1 MTLYNS
7 FKKEHSLI
15 TENPDFL
22 NFLSI
27 ECDRLNYIQNY
38 LNVRG
43 IGTSVFTTGNKNHI
57 LVRFPQKQY
66 DPTFRIKTVIA
77 HYDRVPDTQGANDNS
92 FAVFFLMKWA
102 ETLAASESAH
112 NIRLI
117 FTDGEESS
125 EGIKSQG
132 AYVLAEYF
140 KKLQIDKGDIFVF
153 DCMGRG
159 DIPILCETKL
169 SKSSPLAFKK
179 IYSKLEEKASKILT
193 SSSDKWLNLPASYSD
208 NAGFIAC
215 GIPAVAIT
223 MLPSKEAEN
232 YMHLLMKTKAKS
244 IEDLYKEE
252 FKEDL
257 KSLFPQTWFLIN
269 SKRDTVE
276 TLTGES
282 EEIFRN
288 ILNSLAAA
296 RTPALT

>member
-1 MTLYNS
+1 M
-7 FKKEHSLI
+7 I
-15 TENPDFL
+15 TETTDFL
-22 NFLSI
+22 NFISVD
-27 ECDRLNYIQNY
+27 CDRLNFIQNF

-43 IGTSVFTTGNKNHI
+43 IGTSVFTTGNLKHI

-66 DPTFRIKTVIA
+66 DPTFKIKTVIA
-77 HYDRVPDTQGANDNS
+77 HYDRVPETQGANDNS

-102 ETLAASESAH
+102 EVLATSKTAH

-117 FTDGEESS
+117 FTDGEEAP

-132 AYVLAEYF
+132 AYALAEYF

-159 DIPILCETKL
+159 NTPILCETKL
-169 SKSSPLAFKK
+169 SKTSPVSFRKTF
-179 IYSKLEEKASKILT
+179 SELEKKASKILNA
-193 SSSDKWLNLPASYSD
+193 SSDKWLSLPAAYSD

-215 GIPAVAIT
+215 GIPAVTIT

-232 YMHLLMKTKAKS
+232 YMYLLMKTKAKS
-244 IEDLYKEE
+244 IEDLYKEK

-257 KSLFPQTWFLIN
+257 KSLYPQSWLLIN
-269 SKRDTVE
+269 SKRDTAE

-282 EEIFRN
+282 EDIFKK
-288 ILNSLAAA
+288 ILNNLVLT
-296 RTPALT
+296 RTPALS